1 MTEPVPPA
9 RARQPR
15 PYRRAVGPAIVF
27 GGAWLTHIVMAAKAG
42 EWLWLAVGAVLAP
55 VGMVVGFSW
64 WWHWLV
70 RAFS

>member
-1 MTEPVPPA
+1 MTEPVLPPS
-9 RARQPR
+9 PR
-15 PYRRAVGPAIVF
+15 PLPRYRRAIGPAIVF

-42 EWLWLAVGAVLAP
+42 EWLWLAIGAVLAP